1 MITKNILFT
10 PFSSWRFNLKK
21 AKGSYLWDDKNK
33 KYLDFTSGWN
43 VVNLGWNNEEIIE
56 AGLKKMK
63 QNTYAPMWTLDE
75 AQEKYAKNLTKALG
89 GNFNVVAKANG
100 GVEAIEMAIK
110 TARVYTGRK
119 KILGFYEQYHGS
131 TINALYLSYREEW
144 MTKLCDLR
152 NDIIHLEYPNT
163 YRTNKT
169 EKELLKEMEINL
181 EKVLSKK
188 DVAAVITEAGIISGY
203 GTTYVAPKGFIELIR
218 KITKKYKTLLILDE
232 VGTGFSRMGFLF
244 AVTHFQANPDVLVLA
259 KAISNGSAPIASMV
273 TTKEIAD
280 ATYSGTN
287 LQSTFGWN
295 PVACAI
301 ADKTL
306 EIHQRD
312 KVWLLAKTKGVYMRK
327 QLIKELG
334 NNPYVGDV
342 RGWGLEIG
350 LDLVKDKKTKEKN
363 ADLAKKV
370 VMKAFDKGLHLVC
383 DGESNIQIMPTL
395 IMEKEALDKG
405 LDILIDTVKKL
416 TN

>member
-1 MITKNILFT
+1 MITKNII
-10 PFSSWRFNLKK
+10 FNLFSPWIFDFKK
-21 AKGSYLWDDKNK
+21 AKGSYLWDYNNK
-33 KYLDFTSGWN
+33 KYIDFTSGWN
-43 VVNLGWNNEEIIE
+43 VVNLGWNNEEIIQ
-56 AGLKKMK
+56 AGIRKMK
-63 QNTYAPMWTLDE
+63 QNTYTPVWLLDE

-89 GNFNVVAKANG
+89 DNLKVVARANG
-100 GVEAIEMAIK
+100 GAEAVEMAIK

-144 MTKLCDLR
+144 MTKLSDLR
-152 NDIIHLEYPNT
+152 NDLIHLEYPDT

-169 EKELLKEMEINL
+169 EKELLEELEVNL
-181 EKVLSKK
+181 EKALSKK

-203 GTTYVAPKGFIELIR
+203 GTTYLAPKGFIELIR
-218 KITKKYKTLLILDE
+218 KVTQKYKTLLILDE

-244 AVTHFQANPDVLVLA
+244 AVNQFQAKPDILVLA
-259 KAISNGSAPIASMV
+259 KAISNGSAPIATMV
-273 TTKEIAD
+273 TTREIAE
-280 ATYSGTN
+280 ATYAYSN

-312 KVWLLAKTKGVYMRK
+312 RVWLMAKSKGDYVK
-327 QLIKELG
+327 EELVKELA
-334 NNPYVGDV
+334 NNRYVGDV

-363 ADLAKKV
+363 GDLVKKIV
-370 VMKAFDKGLHLVC
+370 EASLKKGLHLVC

-395 IMEKEALDKG
+395 VIEKEILNKG
-405 LDILIDTVKKL
+405 LDILIDTVRKL
-416 TN
+416 TR